1 MNEEALISRHML
13 DTGEKIV
20 VTEVWDVGHPACPFN
35 VMAAYESQ
43 LWPGQRQYEVDRA
56 EFCAKPLR
64 AKGGLELVTP
74 ATLKRDAP
82 TNNAAIETAAA
93 AAFNGPS
100 EMVLR
105 IAKVLRPDLFTEVT
119 DAKILA
125 GDKVLFGQRR
135 KTLAQARDVLEAMRE
150 PTEAMKALDKSLA
163 PFWDNSVPPHL
174 ISKLGSHTGAYYGQ
188 MIDEALK

>member
-1 MNEEALISRHML
+1 MNEDALISRHML

-43 LWPGQRQYEVDRA
+43 LYPGQRQYEVDRA

-82 TNNAAIETAAA
+82 ENKTMMEGARGLRLIPAVHD
-93 AAFNGPS
+93 P
-100 EMVLR
+100 VL
-105 IAKVLRPDLFTEVT
+105 
-119 DAKILA
+119 
-125 GDKVLFGQRR
+125 
-135 KTLAQARDVLEAMRE
+135 LEADR
-150 PTEAMKALDKSLA
+150 TLRTKR
-163 PFWDNSVPPHL
+163 
-174 ISKLGSHTGAYYGQ
+174 
-188 MIDEALK
+188 